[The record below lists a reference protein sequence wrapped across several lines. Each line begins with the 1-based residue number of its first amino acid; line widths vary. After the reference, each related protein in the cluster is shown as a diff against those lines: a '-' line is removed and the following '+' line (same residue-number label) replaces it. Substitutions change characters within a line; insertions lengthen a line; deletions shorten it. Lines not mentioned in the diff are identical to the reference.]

1 MGGAQGALD
10 QSNFPH
16 MRLSL
21 FCFSLGMLSAAGAC
35 ATKPAT
41 RTAPPAP
48 LSEAEE
54 IDLGRDADEYLANL
68 HRFYD
73 DSAWGLYVQQVGMRL
88 AAKCERPGLPWT
100 FRVMDDPTVNAFAL
114 PGGFVYVTRGMLA
127 YLNSEAQLA
136 AVIGHEIG
144 HVAARH
150 VVSRNTRVEMT
161 SMGLVV
167 ASAAGAV
174 TPVQGSVERLQAVLL
189 AHSREAEQRADS
201 LGLHY
206 MSDAGY
212 DPAEMPGVLH
222 AIERAVGRGVSPA
235 WLATHPSWERRFEN
249 LAVAQS
255 NLTNPGG
262 LVEHDRYLAHL
273 DGLTFGPDRRGGY
286 IKGSRFV
293 RPSRGYQITFPSGWT
308 VSSDGSA
315 VRGRSPGQDAVIEVM
330 EADQPTADSAANVFF
345 AKLARL
351 RDARTRSQVNGLTVV
366 SGGFSWLP
374 QERLRGSASFIEHG
388 GRVYRVMG
396 YTGNRE
402 WAANQAWVEAT
413 LRTFE
418 PVPDSVIRQAQPLR
432 VATFSL
438 ARPASIS
445 ALVTARPTSVQ
456 PADLAL
462 MNQVPSDSLLPAG
475 RRVKWVVGAGG
486 I

>member
-1 MGGAQGALD
+1 
-10 QSNFPH
+10 
-16 MRLSL
+16 MRLSI
-21 FCFSLGMLSAAGAC
+21 FCLSLGVLSAAGAC
-35 ATKPAT
+35 ATKPPT
-41 RTAPPAP
+41 RNSPPAP

-54 IDLGRDADEYLANL
+54 IDLGRDADRYLAAM
-68 HRFYD
+68 HRFYE

-114 PGGFVYVTRGMLA
+114 PGGFVYVTRGMLV

-167 ASAAGAV
+167 ASSAGSV
-174 TPVQGSVERLQAVLL
+174 TPVYGSVERLQAVLL
-189 AHSREAEQRADS
+189 AHSREAEQKADA

-206 MSDAGY
+206 LSDAGY

-222 AIERAVGRGVSPA
+222 AIERAVGHGSSPA
-235 WLATHPSWERRFEN
+235 PAWIATHPSWERRFEN
-249 LAVAQS
+249 LAVEQS
-255 NLTNPGG
+255 NLTNPGA
-262 LVEHDRYLAHL
+262 LVEHERYLRHL

-286 IKGSRFV
+286 VKGSRFV
-293 RPSRGYQITFPSGWT
+293 RPSRGYQITFPTGWT
-308 VSSDGSA
+308 VSSAGSA
-315 VRGRSPGQDAVIEVM
+315 VRGRSPAQDAVIEVT
-330 EADQPTADSAANVFF
+330 ESVEPTADSAANVFF
-345 AKLARL
+345 AKVARL
-351 RDARTRSQVNGLTVV
+351 RDSRTRSQVNGLTVV

-374 QERLRGSASFIEHG
+374 QEKLRGSASFIENG

-396 YTGNRE
+396 YTGSRE
-402 WAANQAWVEAT
+402 WTANQASVEAA

-418 PVPDSVIRQAQPLR
+418 PVPDSVMRQVQPLR

-462 MNQVPSDSLLPAG
+462 MNQVPSDSLLPPG
-475 RRVKWVVGAGG
+475 RRVKWVVGADGL
-486 I
+486 